1 MISQVETLVETGEL
15 TLEQLT
21 RAKDQKKIEL
31 QRETKMIELE
41 LGNERTKMNNLE
53 QKNNM
58 INEDL

>member
-1 MISQVETLVETGEL
+1 METLVETGEL